1 MTAHRALFGSLSV
14 ILVGA
19 AFASPAFAQQSGA
32 ANAGSRQSLMPS
44 YSYTQ
49 RYAPDNFAVEHLQG
63 SSRPPAGYACTWS
76 GSRDLAR
83 GETAYQHGQY
93 ENAIAQ
99 WKTAASKDCAVAA
112 YKLGALYYDGNT
124 KVTADRS
131 LGAAWLRVAAEARTA
146 NSPYYLLTSRQ
157 AVANLTQPQ
166 HARYVKD
173 YTRLSGNFGAPAA
186 R

>member
-1 MTAHRALFGSLSV
+1 MQAHRVLFVSLSAL
-14 ILVGA
+14 LVGA
-19 AFASPAFAQQSGA
+19 AFAVPAFAQQSGA
-32 ANAGSRQSLMPS
+32 ANTGSRQTLMPA
-44 YSYTQ
+44 YSDTQ

-83 GETAYQHGQY
+83 GETAYQRGQY
-93 ENAIAQ
+93 ESAVAQ

-112 YKLGALYYDGNT
+112 YKLGALYYDGNAD
-124 KVTADRS
+124 VVADRS
-131 LGAAWLRVAAEARTA
+131 LGAAWLRVAAESGTA
-146 NSPYYLLTSRQ
+146 NSPYYLQTSQR

-166 HARYVKD
+166 HARYVED
-173 YTRLSGNFGAPAA
+173 YARLSADRGAPAA